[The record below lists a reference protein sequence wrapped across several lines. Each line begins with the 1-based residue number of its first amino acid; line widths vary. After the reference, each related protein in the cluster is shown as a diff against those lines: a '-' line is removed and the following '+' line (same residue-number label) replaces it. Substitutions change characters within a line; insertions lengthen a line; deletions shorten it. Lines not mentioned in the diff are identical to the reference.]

1 MAGAAVVVL
10 VVAVLYVLR
19 LDRVAG
25 LVVDDA
31 WYILLGQALSQGHGF
46 RLTSSA
52 VAEILPNVPPGFPF
66 ILSVLFRLK
75 PHFPENVLHG
85 GREARE
91 GGFVES
97 GGLRFLESFQTSSGN
112 LVAGGAVGVG

>member
-31 WYILLGQALSQGHGF
+31 WYILLGQALSQGHGV
-46 RLTSSA
+46 RLTSSLGA
-52 VAEILPNVPPGFPF
+52 TRSSRRPV
-66 ILSVLFRLK
+66 
-75 PHFPENVLHG
+75 
-85 GREARE
+85 RERRATAAPSR
-91 GGFVES
+91 
-97 GGLRFLESFQTSSGN
+97 
-112 LVAGGAVGVG
+112 

>member
-10 VVAVLYVLR
+10 VVALLYVLR

-31 WYILLGQALSQGHGF
+31 WYILLGQALSQGHGV

-75 PHFPENVLHG
+75 PHFPENVLLLKSVSIV
-85 GREARE
+85 AI
-91 GGFVES
+91 V
-97 GGLRFLESFQTSSGN
+97 LVAASSGE
-112 LVAGGAVGVG
+112 